1 MIYFALKKL
10 NYIFWKLNPN
20 GQEQETLSLEASF
33 WRVNS
38 STLHYNRFPF
48 SKSVVFLIDNVTFW
62 NSKNFAFGSEAK
74 THTETNPI
82 YRKKIKAINT
92 LDKRVCIFDQETRT
106 QRGGGGAGS
115 VWRIVAGTTGAWP
128 AAWLVW
134 FGRTAGSST
143 GGRGLVWFGG

>member
-20 GQEQETLSLEASF
+20 GQEQETLSLEANF

-74 THTETNPI
+74 HTLKLTPSI
-82 YRKKIKAINT
+82 VKKLK
-92 LDKRVCIFDQETRT
+92 Q
-106 QRGGGGAGS
+106 
-115 VWRIVAGTTGAWP
+115 
-128 AAWLVW
+128 
-134 FGRTAGSST
+134 
-143 GGRGLVWFGG
+143 